1 MAEDEKFLPKQ
12 CQSEAFKGFSFIQSD
27 FVLPDRT
34 DEQHDHYWN
43 NFEADGESLSEC
55 ASSIGGDDDRN
66 LTQPVHIPTLE
77 STPEVSEKKKRPPRK
92 RKNKVQATNDG
103 TTNLNDQDAS
113 FPPPSETSGTS
124 EILSVANS
132 AKKEAF
138 SNTAAQNTVESKY
151 GHTTLSSLPEPQS
164 KPLAVNESSEVKP
177 KSPPPPPPPP
187 PPSWETVTKSK
198 TTSKMINSTNL
209 KASAPSFIPTSTFNR
224 VSSVAPKG
232 TFQESKQRSLNSS
245 DWRSHKMSIN
255 TTSSKRPPM
264 FSSKDDFPSLG
275 NFPLTPHSIS
285 SNDEFPSLGDF
296 PTLSQAALSSKKSD
310 NNNNHVSAV
319 KPGYP
324 LQGSVWGVKR

>member
-1 MAEDEKFLPKQ
+1 MSIPRSVKIMAEDEKFLPKQ

-66 LTQPVHIPTLE
+66 LIQPVHIPTLE

-103 TTNLNDQDAS
+103 TTSLNDQDAS
-113 FPPPSETSGTS
+113 LPAPSETSDTS
-124 EILSVANS
+124 EILFVANS
-132 AKKEAF
+132 ANKEAF
-138 SNTAAQNTVESKY
+138 SNTATQDTVESKY
-151 GHTTLSSLPEPQS
+151 DHTTVSSLPEPQS
-164 KPLAVNESSEVKP
+164 KPLVVNEASDVKP
-177 KSPPPPPPPP
+177 KPSQ

-198 TTSKMINSTNL
+198 TTAKLMNSTNL
-209 KASAPSFIPTSTFNR
+209 KASAPSFIPASTLNHL
-224 VSSVAPKG
+224 SSVAPKG
-232 TFQESKQRSLNSS
+232 TFQESKQRSLTSS
-245 DWRSHKMSIN
+245 DWRSHKMSFN
-255 TTSSKRPPM
+255 TSSKRPPM

-285 SNDEFPSLGDF
+285 NNDEFPSLGDF

-310 NNNNHVSAV
+310 HNQASAA
-319 KPGYP
+319 KPGHP